1 MSSNGRTP
9 DFGSC
14 NDGSNPSIPAT
25 QLLEAI
31 KVKAMNN
38 LCVLIMAAGKGTR
51 MRSATPKVL
60 QPILDRPIID
70 YVLKNVFDSGISPA
84 NVGVLVGSRGELVEQ
99 HLRKNFPNELN
110 ILWQHEQLGTGH
122 AVKVAQEF
130 WQRYDD
136 LIVLNGDVPL
146 ITPDSLKKFLNEC
159 GDNDCTVISFN
170 AEDPKQYGRII
181 RKENSVEIVEFK
193 DASDEQRKI
202 HEVNA
207 GCYAFKVES
216 LKKVID
222 LIKNDNAQKE
232 YYLPDALYLMNE
244 KNMRTGAFIF
254 PEEETQGINTH
265 AELAE
270 ATRVMRERIL
280 SKWLDAGVRMI
291 APDSVYI
298 SPDAKL
304 SRGVVIMPNVQ
315 IWGETEIG
323 EDSSVGSGSILTN
336 AKIGANVKLI
346 AYCVIENSELKNN
359 SKAGPFC
366 YIRDGSCLEEK
377 AFAGKFV
384 ELKNSKIGENSK
396 VPHLSYMGDATL
408 GHDVNIGAG
417 SITCNYDGVHKNKTF
432 IGNNCFVGSDTM
444 FVAPV
449 EVADGAATAAGS
461 VITQAVPENALGVGR
476 ARQTNIKDWSLLHN
490 HLINKPK
497 GEN

>member
-1 MSSNGRTP
+1 
-9 DFGSC
+9 
-14 NDGSNPSIPAT
+14 
-25 QLLEAI
+25 
-31 KVKAMNN
+31 MNN

-232 YYLPDALYLMNE
+232 YYLP
-244 KNMRTGAFIF
+244 
-254 PEEETQGINTH
+254 
-265 AELAE
+265 
-270 ATRVMRERIL
+270 
-280 SKWLDAGVRMI
+280 
-291 APDSVYI
+291 
-298 SPDAKL
+298 
-304 SRGVVIMPNVQ
+304 
-315 IWGETEIG
+315 
-323 EDSSVGSGSILTN
+323 
-336 AKIGANVKLI
+336 
-346 AYCVIENSELKNN
+346 
-359 SKAGPFC
+359 
-366 YIRDGSCLEEK
+366 
-377 AFAGKFV
+377 
-384 ELKNSKIGENSK
+384 
-396 VPHLSYMGDATL
+396 
-408 GHDVNIGAG
+408 
-417 SITCNYDGVHKNKTF
+417 
-432 IGNNCFVGSDTM
+432 
-444 FVAPV
+444 
-449 EVADGAATAAGS
+449 
-461 VITQAVPENALGVGR
+461 
-476 ARQTNIKDWSLLHN
+476 
-490 HLINKPK
+490 
-497 GEN
+497 

>member
-14 NDGSNPSIPAT
+14 NDGSNPSIPAIK
-25 QLLEAI
+25 LLEAI
-31 KVKAMNN
+31 KVITMNN
-38 LCVLIMAAGKGTR
+38 LCILVMAAGKGTR

-70 YVLKNVFDSGISPA
+70 YVLQSVFEAGIKPE
-84 NVGVLVGSRGELVEQ
+84 NVGVLVGSGGEIVEQ
-99 HLRKNFPNELN
+99 HLRKNFPSELN

-122 AVKVAQEF
+122 AVKSAREF

-146 ITPDSLKKFLNEC
+146 IKPESLKKFLSES
-159 GDNDCTVISFN
+159 GLNDCTVISFN
-170 AEDPKQYGRII
+170 ASDAKQYGRII
-181 RKENSVEIVEFK
+181 RNGNKIEIVEFK

-207 GCYAFKVES
+207 GCYAFKVKS
-216 LKKVID
+216 LEKVID

-244 KNMRTGAFIF
+244 KNMKTGAFIF
-254 PEEETQGINTH
+254 PEDEMQGINTH
-265 AELAE
+265 GELAQ

-280 SKWLDAGVRMI
+280 AKWLDLGVRMP
-291 APDSVYI
+291 APESVYI

-304 SRGVVIMPNVQ
+304 SAGTVIMPNVQ
-315 IWGETEIG
+315 IWGKSEIG
-323 EDSSVGSGSILTN
+323 ENSYIGSGSILTN
-336 AKIGANVKLI
+336 AKIGANVQII
-346 AYCVIENSELKNN
+346 AYAVIENSELKNN

-366 YIRDGSCLEEK
+366 YIRENSCLEEK

-417 SITCNYDGVHKNKTF
+417 SITCNYDGEHKNKTF

-449 EVADGAATAAGS
+449 ELADGAATAAGS
-461 VITQAVPENALGVGR
+461 VITQAVPENSLGVGR

-490 HLINKPK
+490 HLKKAK
-497 GEN
+497 GEK